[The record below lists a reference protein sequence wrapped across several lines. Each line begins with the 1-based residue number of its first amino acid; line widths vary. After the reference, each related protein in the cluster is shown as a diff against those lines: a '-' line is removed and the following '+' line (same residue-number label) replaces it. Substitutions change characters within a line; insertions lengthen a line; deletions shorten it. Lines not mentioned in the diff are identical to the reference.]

1 MDLTQKGG
9 REQACQ
15 PGSDQP
21 AAQRS
26 DNGTADPAMKSRRAM
41 HRARQR
47 LTHMRL
53 EVAKAQVTLEGLQ
66 AAIRVARSDPGIAAL
81 HGMRVR
87 NEHLTA
93 ANSLAAQDALTT
105 RSALDAA
112 VKASQTDPLTGLSNR
127 TVLWDRLS
135 HEIEVARRQGHRV
148 AVCLLDVDNFK
159 TFNDRFGHQS
169 GDLVL
174 QRVASVLSAALRSSD
189 TICRIGG
196 DEFVVVAPA
205 MTPRDA
211 ALLASKIEQG
221 LRESLPLAGHAI
233 GLSASFG
240 FSVYPEDGDTAQA
253 LVQRADEAM
262 YRMKASRGSPMT
274 RKSLPR
280 PEK

>member
-1 MDLTQKGG
+1 
-9 REQACQ
+9 
-15 PGSDQP
+15 
-21 AAQRS
+21 
-26 DNGTADPAMKSRRAM
+26 MKSRRAM
-41 HRARQR
+41 HRARRR

-53 EVAKAQVTLEGLQ
+53 ELSKAQATLSGLQ
-66 AAIRVARSDPGIAAL
+66 AAIRVARSDPGVAAL
-81 HGMRVR
+81 HGMRAQ
-87 NEHLTA
+87 NEQLA
-93 ANSLAAQDALTT
+93 EANWLAAQDALTT

-112 VKASQTDPLTGLSNR
+112 VRASQTDPLTGLSNR

-135 HEIEVARRQGHRV
+135 HEIDVARRQGHRV

-159 TFNDRFGHQS
+159 TFNDRFGHRS

-174 QRVASVLSAALRSSD
+174 QRVASVLSAALRASD

-205 MTPRDA
+205 LTPRDA
-211 ALLASKIEQG
+211 AQLASKIEHG
-221 LRESLPLAGHAI
+221 LRETFPLAGHSIA
-233 GLSASFG
+233 LSASVG

-262 YRMKASRGSPMT
+262 YRMKKARGSPIT
-274 RKSLPR
+274 RKGGTR